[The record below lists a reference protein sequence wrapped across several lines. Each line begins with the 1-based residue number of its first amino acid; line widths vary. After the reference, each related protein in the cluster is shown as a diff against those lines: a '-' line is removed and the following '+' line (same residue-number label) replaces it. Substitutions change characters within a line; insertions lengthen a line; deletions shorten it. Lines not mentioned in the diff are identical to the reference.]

1 MRRSDHGLEIGIGIL
16 SEHETDGWSYGRS
29 MNLNCGRNLLLCL
42 VCALGLLLGAAS
54 AAAQTTP
61 RSEADPFATVLFP
74 PELIMQH
81 ARAIRLTDEQRATIT
96 QNIEQLQSRVVR
108 MQWQLTEQVQA
119 LRETLGRPR
128 VDQDRAI
135 DQLNRVLDTE
145 KDIKKAHLEMLIRI
159 KNVLRREQQA
169 ELARLREAAG

>member
-1 MRRSDHGLEIGIGIL
+1 MSVNVARSLA
-16 SEHETDGWSYGRS
+16 
-29 MNLNCGRNLLLCL
+29 MA
-42 VCALGLLLGAAS
+42 VCALTMLIS
-54 AAAQTTP
+54 AERVAAQGTP
-61 RSEADPFATVLFP
+61 RQEADPFATVLFP

-81 ARAIRLTDEQRATIT
+81 ARAIRLSDDQRVTIT
-96 QNIEQLQSRVVR
+96 RHIEQLQSRVVR

-119 LRETLGRPR
+119 LRGTLARPR

-159 KNVLRREQQA
+159 KNVLRPEQQT
-169 ELARLREAAG
+169 ELARLRDAPAQR

>member
-1 MRRSDHGLEIGIGIL
+1 
-16 SEHETDGWSYGRS
+16 
-29 MNLNCGRNLLLCL
+29 MNVRVVRPLLLVV
-42 VCALGLLLGAAS
+42 VCALGLLLRAETAG
-54 AAAQTTP
+54 AQTAP
-61 RSEADPFATVLFP
+61 KQEGDPFATVLFP

-81 ARAIRLTDEQRATIT
+81 ARAIRLSDDQRVTIT
-96 QNIEQLQSRVVR
+96 RQIEQLQSRVVR

-119 LRETLGRPR
+119 LRETLARPR

-159 KNVLRREQQA
+159 KNVLRPEQQN
-169 ELARLREAAG
+169 ELARLRGT